1 MRKILSIFLLVF
13 MLLNTSLSF
22 AGDFK
27 VETKLSAVKQESYK
41 KQINSVYKGFENKI
55 SKISEEK
62 QILNINTIVSKI
74 DILLK
79 TKLSDKN
86 NYILSYLNYLLK
98 DKLEKIKN
106 LETEIKQKQLLEK
119 QAEEDNK
126 KILSSDDRPI
136 GTIEITAPNYSYDK
150 GKNLVY
156 EIITTNNI
164 VKGYEL
170 YKNLKTGEFETSYYT
185 ELENGFYN
193 NNTKEIYVSYH
204 RWRYEYIQ
212 EDLMTFSNSF
222 TIKGTDVY
230 YGNSKIGVF
239 FPNQLQIQKQDNI
252 PFTQGCIQ
260 YWSDNTADKIYY
272 DKNSKFYNDIL
283 EKTKYNYNYVYFCSE
298 DEAIKDGY
306 KKSLN

>member
-22 AGDFK
+22 AWDFK

-41 KQINSVYKGFENKI
+41 KQINSVYKWFENKI

-136 GTIEITAPNYSYDK
+136 WTIEITAPNYSYDK

-164 VKGYEL
+164 VKWYEL
-170 YKNLKTGEFETSYYT
+170 YKNLKTWEFETSYYT
-185 ELENGFYN
+185 ELENWFYN

-222 TIKGTDVY
+222 TIKWTDVY
-230 YGNSKIGVF
+230 YWNSKIWVF

-252 PFTQGCIQ
+252 PFTQWCIQ

-298 DEAIKDGY
+298 DEAIKDWY